1 MKIANLTQKNI
12 LSPNARRADRLLAR
26 VKGLLGTER
35 LPRGEAL
42 ILDPCNSIHT
52 FFMRYAI
59 DVVFLDR
66 SLRVVALLETV
77 PPFRFSPVFWNARL
91 CVELPAGTCR
101 EVGVKAG
108 DLLAFVE

>member
-1 MKIANLTQKNI
+1 MKITNLTQKNT
-12 LSPNARRADRLLAR
+12 LAQNARRADRLLAR
-26 VKGLLGTER
+26 VKGLLGTKQ

-66 SLRVVALLETV
+66 SRRVVALLDSV
-77 PPFRFSPVFWNARL
+77 PPFRLSPVFWKARL
-91 CVELPAGTCR
+91 CIELSAGACR
-101 EVGVKAG
+101 EVGIKVG